1 MDGMGLEL
9 LGETLPDVIKIE
21 HVFCF
26 HFNEKWERS
35 IRKISFA
42 CFDVCMHYAES
53 FKFIS
58 VGVSS
63 YFFFLGLSKVLRVSQ
78 GEENRGCGCADNISR
93 SKKKDKDKTSNNDST
108 HKSKVK
114 KSKLT
119 QVASSGTSTLNNSEL
134 DIISQSGPRS
144 DRVTNGN

>member
-1 MDGMGLEL
+1 MVWVQNCWEKRYRMLSKSSTYSVSTSTKNGNVQLEKL
-9 LGETLPDVIKIE
+9 VLHALTCACTTRNLSSLFLW
-21 HVFCF
+21 VFL
-26 HFNEKWERS
+26 R
-35 IRKISFA
+35 ISFSQ
-42 CFDVCMHYAES
+42 VCR
-53 FKFIS
+53 I
-58 VGVSS
+58 
-63 YFFFLGLSKVLRVSQ
+63 LRVSQ